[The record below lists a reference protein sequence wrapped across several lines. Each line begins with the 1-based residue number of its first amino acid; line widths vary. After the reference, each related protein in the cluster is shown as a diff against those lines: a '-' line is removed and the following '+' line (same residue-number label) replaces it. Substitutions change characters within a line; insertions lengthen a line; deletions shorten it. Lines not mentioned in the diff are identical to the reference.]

1 MSKVQSICIID
12 DDKIYTFGI
21 KKIIKNHIPE
31 NQVLIFENGRQA
43 LDALIEQA
51 DKNVHLPDVILL
63 DIDMPEMNGWEFL
76 TNFEK
81 IRKKIDQEVQV
92 YVISSRIDKTKNELY
107 KVEWDDQVSDFIRKP
122 VEAEQLVELMEIG

>member
-1 MSKVQSICIID
+1 M
-12 DDKIYTFGI
+12 
-21 KKIIKNHIPE
+21 
-31 NQVLIFENGRQA
+31 IFENGRQA
-43 LDALIEQA
+43 LDALIEKA

>member
-1 MSKVQSICIID
+1 CIID

-43 LDALIEQA
+43 LDALIEKA

>member
-43 LDALIEQA
+43 LDALIEKA